1 MINNT
6 HFAPSFQ
13 KRLLATTSLKDYCG
27 DEVPCKIYELDSQ
40 EDALYLNNQLNR
52 GAWMG
57 NYFLDTIYKNFAEDK
72 SYTRSNIN
80 FYTLEKENGDL
91 LGYLNEIKNNDKT
104 RSVLY
109 LETVPT
115 MAKNSKSREIKGI
128 GETMLS
134 FLASYTIKSKDIEK
148 ICIDM
153 PSDSARWFYEK
164 LGFKK
169 FFSMSSSMYLPF
181 ENMPSLIRKNEERN
195 GSKINFVEEV

>member
-13 KRLLATTSLKDYCG
+13 KKLLATTSLKDYCG
-27 DEVPCKIYELDSQ
+27 EKVPCKIYELNSQ
-40 EDALYLNNQLNR
+40 EDALYINNQLNS
-52 GAWMG
+52 GEWIG
-57 NYFLDTIYKNFAEDK
+57 NYFLDTFYKNFAIDK
-72 SYTRSNIN
+72 FYTRPNIK

-91 LGYLNEIKNNDKT
+91 LGYLNEIKNKDKT

-109 LETVPT
+109 IETVPT
-115 MAKNSKSREIKGI
+115 MAKNSKVREIKGI
-128 GETMLS
+128 GETMLA
-134 FLASYTIKSKDIEK
+134 FLASSIVKSKDIEK

-169 FFSMSSSMYLPF
+169 TFSMSSSMYLPV
-181 ENMPSLIRKNEERN
+181 ENMCSLICKNEKRN
-195 GSKINFVEEV
+195 DSKINFVEEV